1 MNLSVNMR
9 SKKTADELKL
19 LKEIFRDRKEK
30 VNTRK
35 VYEAEIEQQNK
46 KIIKELSERLKPIA
60 EKTRSQIY
68 FTINDGNCTVSLEV
82 THTDKKSNKHV
93 TLMQRSIPAIHGYV
107 STEISLRSLL
117 RTVERNVRQM
127 RMLMPKSEKITMGP
141 KNDCKAVVKIQT
153 RTRYF

>member
-19 LKEIFRDRKEK
+19 LKEIFRNRKEK

-35 VYEAEIEQQNK
+35 VYENEIEQENK

-60 EKTRSQIY
+60 EKTRSQIL
-68 FTINDGNCTVSLEV
+68 FTINDGSCSIELEV
-82 THTDKKSNKHV
+82 THTDRKSNKHV
-93 TLMQRSIPAIHGYV
+93 TLMQRTIPAIHGY
-107 STEISLRSLL
+107 TTNEKSLRDLL
-117 RTVERNVRQM
+117 TVVEKNVRQM
-127 RMLMPKSEKITMGP
+127 RILLPKSEKITMGP
-141 KNDCKAVVKIQT
+141 KSDCKAIVQIKT